1 MVKKK
6 KKTNNFITLNKGM
19 EVKKWGKPVKGEE
32 GVASHGVSWYDSEA
46 MKCGIDVRRERE
58 RERVNREWLFQNSLS

>member
-6 KKTNNFITLNKGM
+6 KKTNNFITLKKGM

>member
-1 MVKKK
+1 
-6 KKTNNFITLNKGM
+6 M

-58 RERVNREWLFQNSLS
+58 RERELIESGCSKTL